1 MIVLLP
7 VTQLADKRARI
18 SGSQIRAADRQQPI
32 TCQSNAIKKK
42 LEPENRDLGTI
53 SQPIFVNINISILK
67 TALLR

>member
-18 SGSQIRAADRQQPI
+18 SGSQIRAADEQPPI

-42 LEPENRDLGTI
+42 IGT
-53 SQPIFVNINISILK
+53 
-67 TALLR
+67 